1 MMLVGIKDFDFNNED
16 VDVEVDYD
24 VGGFGVGVG
33 DGVNVKTCIDFDDGA
48 DVTVDDVVVNI
59 CNDNEDDEEIKDE
72 NYIFYDEKEFDFVIE
87 VEDDWID
94 NLFSD
99 GSIGNNVYGSLDSKK
114 YMEY

>member
-33 DGVNVKTCIDFDDGA
+33 NGVNVKTCIYFDDGVG
-48 DVTVDDVVVNI
+48 VTVDDVVVNI
-59 CNDNEDDEEIKDE
+59 CNDNEDDKEIKDE
-72 NYIFYDEKEFDFVIE
+72 NYIFYEEKGFDFVIE
-87 VEDDWID
+87 VKDDWID